1 VDESYFKTFGFIVLR
16 QLFDAR
22 PLAEEIDQVLNHGLP
37 GSSEVSQYGEIRFQY
52 VPMMS
57 ATTPV
62 SLALLDRAAVVAST
76 LLGSAVIPTRAKAV
90 RYFGNTPWHVDSVLP
105 LESIGF
111 AAYLEP
117 VGLEN
122 GALRVIPASH
132 RLELGSALREFGAIG
147 MTATTLPSYAVATE
161 PGDMIV
167 FDEHLFHSSFGGGVR
182 RQWRIDFVRDPMGAE
197 AERLTK
203 EYFQGIY
210 AADWDASYDVDRYPS
225 YSDHWRKSGRPAAA
239 RLESLGVYELAANQE
254 TLARSKRRL
263 N

>member
-1 VDESYFKTFGFIVLR
+1 VSNSACVLDESYFKTFGFIVLR
-16 QLFDAR
+16 QFFEAR

-37 GSSEVSQYGEIRFQY
+37 ASSEVSQYGEIRFQY

-62 SLALLDRAAVVAST
+62 SVALLDRAAVLAST

-122 GALRVIPASH
+122 GALRVIPGSH
-132 RLELGSALREFGAIG
+132 QRELGSALREFGAIG
-147 MTATTLPSYAVATE
+147 MTATTLPSFAVATE
-161 PGDMIV
+161 PGDM
-167 FDEHLFHSSFGGGVR
+167 
-182 RQWRIDFVRDPMGAE
+182 
-197 AERLTK
+197 
-203 EYFQGIY
+203 
-210 AADWDASYDVDRYPS
+210 
-225 YSDHWRKSGRPAAA
+225 
-239 RLESLGVYELAANQE
+239 AANQE
-254 TLARSKRRL
+254 TFARSKRRL